1 MNTPTPPPGSEL
13 DALLGQLPRSL
24 PPARD
29 LWPGIAAEIAPRR
42 ASWQWPA
49 TIAATLAVVAIG
61 GAVAW
66 RITPPISVADGSR
79 AAHADPLMRDV
90 GVRDEEY
97 RATRAALVGTFEE
110 RLKMLSPVTR
120 ARISADLATIQ
131 RAQQDL
137 REALSADPGSRVLLR
152 LYEST
157 TQQEFDLYTTVG
169 RNTEPAASRT
179 RT

>member
-1 MNTPTPPPGSEL
+1 MTTPTPPPGSEL
-13 DALLGQLPRSL
+13 DALLVQLPRSL
-24 PPARD
+24 PPSRD
-29 LWPGIAAEIAPRR
+29 LWPGIAAEIAPRHVVR
-42 ASWQWPA
+42 RWPA
-49 TIAATLAVVAIG
+49 AIAASLAVACVG
-61 GAVAW
+61 GYMAW
-66 RITPPISVADGSR
+66 RITPPAPVADASR
-79 AAHADPLMRDV
+79 AGHADPAMRDV
-90 GVRDEEY
+90 VDRDAEY
-97 RATRAALVGTFEE
+97 RATRAALVVTYEE

-120 ARISADLATIQ
+120 ARIAADLATIQ
-131 RAQQDL
+131 RARQDL